1 MRDIRQHHAA
11 MNASNLI
18 RQNERDLLQETPCH
32 VAPDIDTVFVVRIC
46 QRPDISPEV
55 FPSAVVLQQ
64 LLKAEVILPFD
75 TRPVFRHVNG

>member
-18 RQNERDLLQETPCH
+18 RQNGRDLLQETPCH

-46 QRPDISPEV
+46 QRPDVSPEV
-55 FPSAVVLQQ
+55 FPCEVVIPPLT
-64 LLKAEVILPFD
+64 LVLFFV
-75 TRPVFRHVNG
+75 T